1 MSELSDI
8 VSDEPRAVPRTA
20 WRSDPAALTLRL
32 LIIVGAVF
40 GVTTTLRGLRDAW
53 SHGATVEGD
62 WGAIVQQAWGVTPY
76 VLLVLISLFPVSKRS
91 LSTLLVTSLL
101 AWFMSTG
108 YWHLDEMGLMVLVI
122 PFIQLV
128 FIMGAMGVMFT
139 FWLLRKRKS

>member
-8 VSDEPRAVPRTA
+8 VSDEPKAVPGAA
-20 WRSDPAALTLRL
+20 WRSDPAAVMLRV
-32 LIIVGAVF
+32 LIIVLAIF
-40 GVTTTLRGLRDAW
+40 GVNTTLRGLRDAW
-53 SHGATVEGD
+53 SHGASVSGD
-62 WGAIVQQAWGVTPY
+62 WGAIAQQMWGVTPY
-76 VLLVLISLFPVSKRS
+76 VLLVLISMFRISKRS
-91 LSTLLVTSLL
+91 LSTLLITTLL

-139 FWLLRKRKS
+139 FWLLRKRKN